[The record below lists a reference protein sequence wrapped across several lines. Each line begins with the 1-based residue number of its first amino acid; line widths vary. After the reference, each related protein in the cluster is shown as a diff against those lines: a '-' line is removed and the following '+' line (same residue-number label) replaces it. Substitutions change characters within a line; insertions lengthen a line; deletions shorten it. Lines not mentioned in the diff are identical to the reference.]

1 MRTPVEQRLRDLLQ
15 LCKQTLEERGASVHW
30 SGRLLVSSRRDK
42 AYAWVNARYDV
53 VVSVWV
59 LFRPLPFQKA
69 TLAHE
74 MAHTI
79 SRVWPSKVVDVALDE
94 TLTELIAQRWLWP
107 RVMSAEEIRRARIL
121 LRSDPYHICIHKLK
135 GARELSDEQLLQLMR
150 SRPAA
155 RRRLLARWLGAA
167 FEDFITYVEATW
179 DDGD

>member
-1 MRTPVEQRLRDLLQ
+1 MRTPVEHRLRNLLQ
-15 LCKQTLEERGASVHW
+15 LCKQALESRGAEVHW
-30 SGRLLVSSRRDK
+30 SGRLLISSRRDK

-53 VVSVWV
+53 VISVWV

-74 MAHTI
+74 MVHTI
-79 SRVWPSKVVDVALDE
+79 SRVWPSKIVDVALDE

-107 RVMSAEEIRRARIL
+107 EVMSAEEIHRARVL
-121 LRSDPYHICIHKLK
+121 LRLDPYQICIRKLK
-135 GARELSDEQLLQLMR
+135 GLQELSDAQLLQLVK

-155 RRRLLARWLGAA
+155 RRRLLTCWLGAA
-167 FEDFITYVEATW
+167 FEDFITFVEATW